1 MKIPD
6 LGKLVLLINEP
17 HIERRVF
24 LKELFRYWVEG
35 VTLTTVSCAGVMG
48 NIIS

>member
-6 LGKLVLLINEP
+6 SGKLVLINEP
-17 HIERRVF
+17 HIGRRVF
-24 LKELFRYWVEG
+24 LKVLFRYWVEG